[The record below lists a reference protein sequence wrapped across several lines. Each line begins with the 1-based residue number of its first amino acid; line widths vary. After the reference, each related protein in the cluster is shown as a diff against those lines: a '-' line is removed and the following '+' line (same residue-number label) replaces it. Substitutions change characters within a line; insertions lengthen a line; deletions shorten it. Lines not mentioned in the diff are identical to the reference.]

1 MEKYGEIMEK
11 LWRYYGDIMEKLLL
25 IFLNKYEI
33 KV

>member
-1 MEKYGEIMEK
+1 MEKYGKIWRNYGEIME
-11 LWRYYGDIMEKLLL
+11 ILLL